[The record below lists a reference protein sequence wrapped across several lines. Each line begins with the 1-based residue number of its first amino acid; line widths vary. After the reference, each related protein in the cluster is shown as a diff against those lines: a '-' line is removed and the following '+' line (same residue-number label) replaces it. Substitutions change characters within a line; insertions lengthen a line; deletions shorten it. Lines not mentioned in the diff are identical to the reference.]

1 MATENFW
8 SAAHAAAGSYFC
20 QSRQKEPK
28 TLFALAKP
36 LGASKCTATTISLK
50 TPHNSSALKQMRRF
64 AALRATARHTP
75 QAMCTPR
82 GESASAERRA
92 KHKKDKNM
100 GEMEIVLVFM
110 RK

>member
-1 MATENFW
+1 
-8 SAAHAAAGSYFC
+8 
-20 QSRQKEPK
+20 
-28 TLFALAKP
+28 
-36 LGASKCTATTISLK
+36 
-50 TPHNSSALKQMRRF
+50 MRRF